1 MLAACGLTKNHI
13 ETMMFALSGGEKAKV
28 RLAKI
33 MYRPFNLLFLDEP
46 TNHLDV
52 AAKEELKRAL
62 QAYKG
67 TVILVSHEPEF
78 YSDIVSKVWN
88 IEDYTTKIV

>member
-1 MLAACGLTKNHI
+1 M
-13 ETMMFALSGGEKAKV
+13 

-52 AAKEELKRAL
+52 PAKEELKRAL